1 MTQSTPSV
9 QSLQAEIAALHS
21 ALAHDQL
28 ERMPQMLADHDLH
41 LKTYCQSADV
51 TAARDGLKALHAQQ
65 QDLIR
70 MMRQR
75 QCRILELMRASRHSN
90 RAALAYS
97 RNGWL

>member
-1 MTQSTPSV
+1 MNRPTHSV
-9 QSLQAEIAALHS
+9 QSLQAEIVALHS

-28 ERMPQMLADHDLH
+28 ECMPQMLAEHDLH
-41 LKTYCQSADV
+41 LKTYCQSADINAV
-51 TAARDGLKALHAQQ
+51 RDELRTLHAQQ

-75 QCRILELMRASRHSN
+75 QHRILELMRASRHSN

-97 RNGWL
+97 RNGWR

>member
-1 MTQSTPSV
+1 MSQPVHSV
-9 QSLQAEIAALHS
+9 QSLQAEVAALRS

-41 LKTYCQSADV
+41 MREYCRSADLLVVRDELKT
-51 TAARDGLKALHAQQ
+51 LHTQQ

-70 MMRQR
+70 MMRERQR
-75 QCRILELMRASRHSN
+75 QILELMRASRHSN
-90 RAALAYS
+90 RAAVAYS